1 MGSIFIGGGEMK
13 VKLKSFIIKWKAKI
27 KKINNKT
34 AILIGAIT
42 GSMFFFWIFAGVIA
56 YVRAVGSPE
65 ENNLLT
71 ACENDIQVLLIS
83 VNNITSTMT
92 FGLVF
97 KVIYDVR
104 KLLVKVEKKEDEICA
119 ELSEKV
125 ANDGKQA

>member
-1 MGSIFIGGGEMK
+1 MK